1 MTSTAANFTAHLNLP
16 GGPPHPTPA
25 TLVRPG
31 DTIVLHWNGP
41 AAKHTLYSEDEPSG
55 RPVTFP
61 YVTQPLTRDCVF
73 TLKSVA
79 SGLMRYD
86 SLTVTVDR
94 PVLPGMEVGELAS
107 GPTLTITA
115 PLTINGPLTVDG
127 QTDVTGTCSATAV
140 VASGPVETNT
150 LTVTA
155 TADDVDSGSRL
166 STEGEL
172 TVDGTLQSDESL
184 SIKGGPVEIFDKGIR
199 SGTEI
204 SPYNPA
210 PGDGFIVTVSDPDS
224 GTYPSDVQLTVEG
237 GWHASAAAR
246 DFGQRGTA
254 LAALP
259 VHQGERLSSTASD
272 AHYYLIRFSAG
283 S

>member
-1 MTSTAANFTAHLNLP
+1 MASTAANFTAHLDLS
-16 GGPPHPTPA
+16 GDPPHPTPA

-31 DTIVLHWNGP
+31 DSVVLQWSGP
-41 AAKHTLYSEDEPSG
+41 VGEHTLYSEDEPSG

-79 SGLMRYD
+79 SGMMRYD

-94 PVLPGMEVGELAS
+94 PVLPGIEVGELVS

-127 QTDVTGTCSATAV
+127 ETDVTGTCSATAV
-140 VASGPVETNT
+140 VASGPVETRA

-155 TADDVDSGSRL
+155 TATGVDSGSRL
-166 STEGEL
+166 STDGEL
-172 TVDGTLQSDESL
+172 TVTGTLQSDESL
-184 SIKGGPVEIFDKGIR
+184 SVKGGPVELFDKEIR

-204 SPYNPA
+204 GPCNPA
-210 PGDGFIVTVSDPDS
+210 PGDGFIVTTSDP
-224 GTYPSDVQLTVEG
+224 GAFPSDVQLTASN
-237 GWHASAAAR
+237 WHTSAAAR
-246 DFGQRGTA
+246 DYRRGTA

-259 VHQGERLSSTASD
+259 VHQGDPLSSTASD
-272 AHYYLIRFSAG
+272 AHYYLIRFSTG